1 VFDLIAVILVPLV
14 LGLAFLGV
22 ERSRRPHLQRRGP
35 WLVGA
40 AACVIAT
47 LVIATSDDGIGSLLQ
62 PVRKHQVRDTL
73 ITAAIMAL
81 LASEAVFINRWAIA
95 TLQGRAASYLLVFT
109 CTTVVAWLLT
119 ALAFWDFVP
128 GS

>member
-1 VFDLIAVILVPLV
+1 MFDLIAIILIPLG
-14 LGLAFLGV
+14 LGLAFLAV
-22 ERSRRPHLQRRGP
+22 ERSRRPNLRRRGP

-40 AACVIAT
+40 AACIIAT
-47 LVIATSDDGIGSLLQ
+47 LIIAASDTGIGSLLQ
-62 PVRKHQVRDTL
+62 PVRKHQVRDTF
-73 ITAAIMAL
+73 ITAAVMAL

-95 TLQGRAASYLLVFT
+95 TLQGRPTPYLLVFT
-109 CTTVVAWLLT
+109 CTTVVAWFLT

>member
-1 VFDLIAVILVPLV
+1 MFATIAIIFIPLV

-22 ERSRRPHLQRRGP
+22 ERSRRPKLKGRGP

-40 AACVIAT
+40 AACVVAT
-47 LVIATSDDGIGSLLQ
+47 LIIASSDDGIGSLFQ
-62 PVRKHQVRDTL
+62 PVRKHQVRDMFV
-73 ITAAIMAL
+73 TAAVMAL
-81 LASEAVFINRWAIA
+81 LASEAVFINGWASA
-95 TLQGRAASYLLVFT
+95 SMKGRAISYLLVFT
-109 CTTVVAWLLT
+109 CTTLVAWLVT